1 MIKIIRGA
9 YGLKKGNTIV
19 PKTVKDE
26 PFSCDKAEEK
36 RLVAL
41 GVAQYVTKAEAE
53 AEEADEETK
62 TETEEKAEVEAEEE
76 KALYTDETGLVEL
89 KEIAKAQGAT
99 DEDLKPL
106 RSKAQVRELID
117 KLVAEKSEDGEGETE
132 EAPELNTD
140 DGVVE

>member
-9 YGLKKGNTIV
+9 YGFKKGNSVI

-26 PFSCDKAEEK
+26 PFSCDEKEEK

-53 AEEADEETK
+53 AEVEEVVEETK
-62 TETEEKAEVEAEEE
+62 TETEEKAEAEAEVATLDKEALIARFKE
-76 KALYTDETGLVEL
+76 LGLGGNPTTWKAET
-89 KEIAKAQGAT
+89 IARKIAEA
-99 DEDLKPL
+99 E
-106 RSKAQVRELID
+106 A
-117 KLVAEKSEDGEGETE
+117 KLETE

>member
-1 MIKIIRGA
+1 MIKIIRGV
-9 YGLKKGNTIV
+9 YGYKKGNTIV

-26 PFSCDKAEEK
+26 PFSCDEAEEK

-41 GVAQYVTKAEAE
+41 GVAQYVDGIEAVAEKSE
-53 AEEADEETK
+53 DGEEET
-62 TETEEKAEVEAEEE
+62 
-76 KALYTDETGLVEL
+76 KALYTDETGLAEL

-106 RSKAQVRELID
+106 RAKAQVRELID
-117 KLVAEKSEDGEGETE
+117 KLVAEKSEDGEE

>member
-9 YGLKKGNTIV
+9 YGLKKGNSVI

-26 PFSCDKAEEK
+26 PFSCDEKEEK

-41 GVAQYVTKAEAE
+41 GVAQYEAKAEAE
-53 AEEADEETK
+53 VATLDKEALIARFKELGLGGNPT
-62 TETEEKAEVEAEEE
+62 TWKAETIARKIAEAE
-76 KALYTDETGLVEL
+76 
-89 KEIAKAQGAT
+89 AK
-99 DEDLKPL
+99 L
-106 RSKAQVRELID
+106 
-117 KLVAEKSEDGEGETE
+117 ETE

>member
-9 YGLKKGNTIV
+9 YGFKKGNTII

-26 PFSCDKAEEK
+26 PFSCDEAEEK

-41 GVAQYVTKAEAE
+41 GVAQYVDGVEAVI
-53 AEEADEETK
+53 A
-62 TETEEKAEVEAEEE
+62 ETEEETDE
-76 KALYTDETGLVEL
+76 ALYTDETSMAEL
-89 KEIAKAQGAT
+89 KEIAKSQGAT

-117 KLVAEKSEDGEGETE
+117 KLVAEKSEDGEGGTE

>member
-9 YGLKKGNTIV
+9 YGFKKGNSVI

-26 PFSCDKAEEK
+26 PFSCDEKEEK

-41 GVAQYVTKAEAE
+41 GVAQYV
-53 AEEADEETK
+53 DG
-62 TETEEKAEVEAEEE
+62 VEAVADKSEDEEE
-76 KALYTDETGLVEL
+76 KALYTDETGMAEL

-117 KLVAEKSEDGEGETE
+117 KLVADKSEDEEEKEEGESE

>member
-9 YGLKKGNTIV
+9 YGFKKGNTII
-19 PKTVKDE
+19 PKTVKDD

-41 GVAQYVTKAEAE
+41 GVAQYV
-53 AEEADEETK
+53 DG
-62 TETEEKAEVEAEEE
+62 VEAVVAESEDGE
-76 KALYTDETGLVEL
+76 DETDVALYTDETSMAEL
-89 KEIAKAQGAT
+89 KEIAKSQGAT

-117 KLVAEKSEDGEGETE
+117 KLVAEKSEDGEGE
-132 EAPELNTD
+132 APELNTD